1 MQTYLKKIIYS
12 AGKTVYNCYNLVS
25 FQKEKGVISFFI
37 FIFILKKETMK
48 KIYILLLFILFYPPL
63 YAQKSEQNLITEGVN
78 LHDSGEYQ
86 KAIEKY
92 QQALSVNPKSQQA
105 IYEMALSY
113 LELKDYEKASEY
125 STQVIDADDKNLS
138 MLAYCVKSEALTEM
152 NQTDKAIEL
161 LKEAIRKHGD
171 HYLLH
176 FNLALNYYKIN
187 DTGNTLSHVKKAID
201 LNKSN
206 SDAFLLNAYALND
219 VGLWV
224 QSILSFQMF
233 LLTEPDSQR
242 SKNAFEEMLQT
253 MRIKPASEKP
263 VERSFIHQQL
273 YRNPSAIHPDRI
285 PPLTIEQGLNRNYIY
300 HAITTTLDSLKT
312 HNEEPDLYT
321 TFTEVNKAV
330 LTVLEKE
337 NDGTK
342 EKNAFWTFYVPFF
355 SHILHSDYFETY
367 CRYISV
373 SYFPES
379 LEWWNNNKAKAEDFL
394 NWFENGE
401 TKAR

>member
-1 MQTYLKKIIYS
+1 MR
-12 AGKTVYNCYNLVS
+12 
-25 FQKEKGVISFFI
+25 
-37 FIFILKKETMK
+37 
-48 KIYILLLFILFYPPL
+48 KIYIILLFILFYPSL
-63 YAQKSEQNLITEGVN
+63 YAQNNEQKLIDEGVV
-78 LHDSGEYQ
+78 LHDSGEYE

-92 QQALSVNPKSQQA
+92 RQVLSINPKSQQA

-113 LELKDYEKASEY
+113 LELKDYKKAIEY
-125 STQVIDADDKNLS
+125 STQIIDADDKNLS
-138 MLAYCVKSEALTEM
+138 MLAYCVKSEALAEM
-152 NQTDKAIEL
+152 NQVDKAIEL

-171 HYLLH
+171 HYLFH
-176 FNLALNYYKIN
+176 FNLALNYYKKN
-187 DTGNTLSHVKKAID
+187 DTGNALSHVKKAID

-263 VERSFIHQQL
+263 VERSFIQQQL
-273 YRNPSAIHPDRI
+273 NRNPSAIHPDEI

-312 HNEEPDLYT
+312 HNKEADLYT
-321 TFTEVNKAV
+321 TFTEVNKAI

-355 SHILHSDYFETY
+355 TEILHSNYYETY

-379 LEWWNNNKAKAEDFL
+379 LEWWNANKAKAEDFL
-394 NWFENGE
+394 NWFENGD
-401 TKAR
+401 K